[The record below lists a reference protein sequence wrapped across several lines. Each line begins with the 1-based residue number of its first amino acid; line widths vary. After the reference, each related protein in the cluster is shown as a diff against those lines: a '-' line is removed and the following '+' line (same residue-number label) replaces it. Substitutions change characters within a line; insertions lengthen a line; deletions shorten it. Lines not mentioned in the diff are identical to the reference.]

1 MTAFAADPNDAETD
15 ATPVYHITQAALDL
29 AANIAVTRPM
39 GDGAWA
45 WDRHKSIEDIS
56 PLVAVT
62 MAFGAATSVFT
73 EKKSAYE
80 DSELL
85 IL

>member
-1 MTAFAADPNDAETD
+1 
-15 ATPVYHITQAALDL
+15 
-29 AANIAVTRPM
+29 M

-56 PLVAVT
+56 PLVALT